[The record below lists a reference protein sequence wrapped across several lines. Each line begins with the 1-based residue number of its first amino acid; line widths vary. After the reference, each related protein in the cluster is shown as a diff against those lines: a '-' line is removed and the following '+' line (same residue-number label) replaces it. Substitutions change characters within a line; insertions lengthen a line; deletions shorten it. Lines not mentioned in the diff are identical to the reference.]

1 MSLVKEALK
10 PALRTVDAIMSKF
23 GVGKKDAQ
31 KFLNSK
37 FKREQVKGG
46 AKVAAVG
53 TGLWAASNF
62 MKSKLGI
69 YPSVPSKKTTS
80 PSKGLGS
87 MKGGRGNQGSGSAFD
102 KAFRKAKDEGK
113 AKFPWRGRMYHTRT
127 KKEETAYKAK
137 ALYGR
142 KKRG

>member
-1 MSLVKEALK
+1 MSSLLVKEVLK

-53 TGLWAASNF
+53 GGLWAASNF
-62 MKSKLGI
+62 MKAKLGV
-69 YPSVPSKKTTS
+69 YPVVAS
-80 PSKGLGS
+80 
-87 MKGGRGNQGSGSAFD
+87 GSGSKTSSVSKPTPKPKSYRTVGGYRLTEKQYLKYLDQGKDYLD
-102 KAFRKAKDEGK
+102 KIKNTLKKVSGK
-113 AKFPWRGRMYHTRT
+113 KSNG
-127 KKEETAYKAK
+127 
-137 ALYGR
+137 
-142 KKRG
+142 

>member
-1 MSLVKEALK
+1 MGYTLPL
-10 PALRTVDAIMSKF
+10 
-23 GVGKKDAQ
+23 
-31 KFLNSK
+31 KFLAPAAKLLGIDKKAINTSLKAK
-37 FKREQVKGG
+37 FKRHEFKGAG
-46 AKVAAVG
+46 KAAPVTFAAGVASTVAW
-53 TGLWAASNF
+53 LKAQ
-62 MKSKLGI
+62 KLGI

-80 PSKGLGS
+80 PSKGLGT

-142 KKRG
+142 K

>member
-1 MSLVKEALK
+1 
-10 PALRTVDAIMSKF
+10 
-23 GVGKKDAQ
+23 
-31 KFLNSK
+31 
-37 FKREQVKGG
+37 
-46 AKVAAVG
+46 
-53 TGLWAASNF
+53 
-62 MKSKLGI
+62 
-69 YPSVPSKKTTS
+69 
-80 PSKGLGS
+80 

-142 KKRG
+142 K